1 MSALFQQNSVSMPHI
16 RNLERSLEV
25 RRDPLLATTSLQYGE
40 GIEDHMFY
48 EGNPAGEVAMM
59 LAESLTDLEG
69 NWLYTALLQASLQ
82 GPEPAWSRDGWS
94 FVPLNLSELTQN
106 LSASGTANLQEAQ
119 AAQLFRTAN
128 LTVQTPAVRGRAEC
142 SVVDDLQPDMW
153 LATEGG
159 MKNST
164 FFENST
170 SFDRVY
176 YPQIMFNFDNSSSQI
191 TPMAATPECCYNQ
204 SDPNVSTQS
213 LDMVTTL
220 GYWTENRDSD
230 NITTK
235 DFTAKWIRGKAGFR
249 EVGDYAQNP
258 RLVFKEPPA
267 IRVLQCIPVF
277 ETADAKVTVEPSTGT
292 VQEFEILGDPT
303 LDAVAWSDNFLLRRS
318 NESAYKFHNTSE
330 IRRFYLNITTR

>member
-235 DFTAKWIRGKAGFR
+235 DFTAKWIRGKTGFR

-258 RLVFKEPPA
+258 RMVFKEPPA
-267 IRVLQCIPVF
+267 IRVLKCIPVF
-277 ETADAKVTVEPSTGT
+277 ETADAKVTVEPSTGA

-318 NESAYKFHNTSE
+318 NESTYKFHNTTE